1 MSWRRGESE
10 QEGALRVSGQHP
22 QGAWVEFWLY
32 DDDAANVFTM
42 ISPSEADPGLV
53 ISATWFD
60 DFVAR
65 LDKEVLPQLGE
76 VSVTPE
82 PTPHADAP
90 PPKNRTIASAST
102 EGKVLGNGT
111 VIIYDLYDWVDP
123 AGFDD
128 VLFDQHEGTLIAKL
142 KDSDN
147 TLYLIFEGAVFHMR
161 TPIPGK
167 STVSADITGVSLHH
181 ELADLAISQF
191 RDEWIADPNKPGGD
205 NLRHYWAMFF
215 EAGAVIDVL
224 AESVKLRATL

>member
-1 MSWRRGESE
+1 MSKHHERKILTSFGQQAIFERISHLLPDMSWRRGESE

-102 EGKVLGNGT
+102 CL
-111 VIIYDLYDWVDP
+111 LY
-123 AGFDD
+123 
-128 VLFDQHEGTLIAKL
+128 T
-142 KDSDN
+142 SD
-147 TLYLIFEGAVFHMR
+147 A
-161 TPIPGK
+161 
-167 STVSADITGVSLHH
+167 AD
-181 ELADLAISQF
+181 E
-191 RDEWIADPNKPGGD
+191 
-205 NLRHYWAMFF
+205 
-215 EAGAVIDVL
+215 
-224 AESVKLRATL
+224 